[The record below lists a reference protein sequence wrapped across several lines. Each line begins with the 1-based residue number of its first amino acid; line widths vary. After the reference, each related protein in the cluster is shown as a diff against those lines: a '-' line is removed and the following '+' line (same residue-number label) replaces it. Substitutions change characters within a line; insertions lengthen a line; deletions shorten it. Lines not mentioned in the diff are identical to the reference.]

1 MALILRDVL
10 GVLGCVMSVGFMFV
24 SMEKPV
30 PSET

>member
-10 GVLGCVMSVGFMFV
+10 GVVGCVMSVGFMLV

>member
-10 GVLGCVMSVGFMFV
+10 GVVGCAMSVGFMLV

>member
-10 GVLGCVMSVGFMFV
+10 DVVGCVMSVGFVFV
-24 SMEKPV
+24 SMEKSV